1 MTKKTKTINEKA
13 IIELSKVDYDNFAKG
28 KKSYKLISWVK
39 DELILNQ
46 IDGIRTIV
54 ISPKALAKVIN
65 LLAFFREDGLTKCDI
80 SILDSTEAQ
89 INFEFDL
96 TTLPNVE
103 RLRLNST
110 YNVDLELREEP
121 DEDEIYSH

>member
-1 MTKKTKTINEKA
+1 MTKRSKTINEKA
-13 IIELSKVDYDNFAKG
+13 IIELAKQDYDNFSKG

-46 IDGIRTIV
+46 IDGVRTIV

-80 SILDSTEAQ
+80 SILDSTEAH
-89 INFEFDL
+89 IDFAFDL
-96 TTLPNVE
+96 TTLSNAE
-103 RLRLNST
+103 RLRLNGT
-110 YNVDLELREEP
+110 YNVDLELRDEP
-121 DEDEIYSH
+121 DEDEIYAH